1 MRYLW
6 LGTGVAVLAAG
17 VTLAG
22 PAQAQA
28 WIGLMVGNMMAQ
40 QQAYQEEMACQ
51 AGTAMVPKEV
61 AEAADPAP
69 ALIQGYWSAVQ
80 GGQAPL
86 ASFIVDKNA
95 RWTAGATVLDQKTL
109 AAIKDPFAQSG
120 NSLNIQPVALV
131 RAGDGASA
139 QAQWQVR
146 DSAGKLVG
154 TYNAVLRRRAG
165 TWLLS
170 SLELVDNKTWVD
182 PVVQYCHKPGDVL
195 GYRLTNT
202 RSVAAYA
209 EKRLAKAQK
218 KEAEARAKADKA
230 KAEAEQAPGN
240 SGKQDAARLAGEKL
254 ASAVLT
260 TAERQAEADR
270 ARAAQAKA
278 EADQKA
284 FDDLRT
290 AGKAAL
296 AAGTP

>member
-1 MRYLW
+1 
-6 LGTGVAVLAAG
+6 
-17 VTLAG
+17 
-22 PAQAQA
+22 
-28 WIGLMVGNMMAQ
+28 MVGDMMAR
-40 QQAYQEEMACQ
+40 QQAYQQEMACQ
-51 AGTAMVPKEV
+51 AGTPMVPKEV

-69 ALIQGYWSAVQ
+69 ALMLGYWSTAQ
-80 GGQAPL
+80 TGKAPL

-95 RWTAGATVLDQKTL
+95 RWTAGATALDQKTL
-109 AAIKDPFAQSG
+109 TAIKDPFAQPG
-120 NSLNIQPVALV
+120 NAIDPKPLNVV
-131 RAGDGASA
+131 RAGDGTSA
-139 QAQWQVR
+139 QGQWQVR
-146 DSAGKLVG
+146 DGAGKLVG

-202 RSVAAYA
+202 KSAAAYA

-218 KEAEARAKADKA
+218 KEAEARTKAEKA
-230 KAEAEQAPGN
+230 KAEAEAEPDLDTTT
-240 SGKQDAARLAGEKL
+240 KQGAARLAGEKL
-254 ASAVLT
+254 ASAVQT

-270 ARAAQAKA
+270 TRTAQAKA

-284 FDDLRT
+284 LDDQRA

-296 AAGTP
+296 AGTPSGQERK